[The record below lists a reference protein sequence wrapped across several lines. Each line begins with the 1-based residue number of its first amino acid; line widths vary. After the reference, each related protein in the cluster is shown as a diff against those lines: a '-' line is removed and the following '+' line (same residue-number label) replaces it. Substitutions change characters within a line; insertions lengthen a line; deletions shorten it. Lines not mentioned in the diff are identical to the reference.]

1 MGQQRLFL
9 DLHARRT
16 GGGEMTLHNRMKR
29 DHETEIDFRSECKK
43 KTFPR
48 SEWESLVERVKQQR
62 EENLRSIRG
71 QMWVPDP
78 DEYDQKLRWQPG
90 E

>member
-1 MGQQRLFL
+1 VQKENL
-9 DLHARRT
+9 
-16 GGGEMTLHNRMKR
+16 
-29 DHETEIDFRSECKK
+29 
-43 KTFPR
+43 PR
-48 SEWESLVERVKQQR
+48 SEWESLVEQVKQQR

>member
-1 MGQQRLFL
+1 MN
-9 DLHARRT
+9 
-16 GGGEMTLHNRMKR
+16 LHNGMKR